1 MKILVAEDKEEISN
15 LIKLFMQKEGHDVI
29 IANDGQEAYDMILEQ
44 HIDLCIFDIMMPRLD
59 GLSLVQ
65 KVRVFS
71 NVPIILLTAKNM
83 ESDKILGLDLGADDY
98 ITKPF
103 SSLELV
109 SRVNAQLRRNYM
121 MNQSEHILNYGD
133 LKIDKEKCS
142 VLKNGENCNLT
153 AMEYKILLKL
163 ISSPERVFTKSQL
176 YKAVCDGFIEG
187 DENTITVHISKL
199 RDKIEDDSK
208 NPKHIKTIR
217 GLGYK
222 FEKK

>member
-1 MKILVAEDKEEISN
+1 MRILVAEDKEEISN
-15 LIKLFMQKEGHDVI
+15 LVKLFIQKEGHEVI
-29 IANDGQEAYDMILEQ
+29 IASDGQAAYELLIEQ
-44 HIDLCIFDIMMPRLD
+44 HIDLCIFDIMMPKLD
-59 GLSLVQ
+59 GLALVQ
-65 KVRVFS
+65 KVRAFS

-121 MNQSEHILNYGD
+121 MNQSDNVVKCGD

-142 VLKNGENCNLT
+142 VFKNGENCNLT
-153 AMEYKILLKL
+153 AMEYKILIKL
-163 ISSPERVFTKSQL
+163 VSSPERVFTKSQL

-208 NPKHIKTIR
+208 NPKYIKTIR